1 MPLTRDRVER
11 AALRVVRPACIA
23 AALVLAVFPFAYI
36 GVLSVRDLSSI
47 LDDPGRF
54 WPSLA
59 ELNLAA
65 YWDVLRPTGAGGQ
78 GFGGFL
84 ANSALVAGGTV
95 LVTLLLAVPGAYA
108 ITRLAF
114 RGRRQVN
121 ALFLS
126 VYFFPSILLAV
137 PLFVLFSRLGLRGQ
151 LPVLVLVYVSQTIAV
166 AIFMLRSYF
175 RTVPVSLEEAAA
187 LDGLGRIGIVRRII
201 LPLALPAIVA
211 NGLFVFMIAW
221 NEFLF
226 ALLFLVEERDAWT
239 VSLGL
244 GQLTNALE
252 IPPSSLMAGSIV
264 LTIPIIVI
272 FFASERFLAGGLTAG
287 AEKG

>member
-1 MPLTRDRVER
+1 
-11 AALRVVRPACIA
+11 
-23 AALVLAVFPFAYI
+23 
-36 GVLSVRDLSSI
+36 
-47 LDDPGRF
+47 
-54 WPSLA
+54 
-59 ELNLAA
+59 
-65 YWDVLRPTGAGGQ
+65 
-78 GFGGFL
+78 
-84 ANSALVAGGTV
+84 
-95 LVTLLLAVPGAYA
+95 
-108 ITRLAF
+108 
-114 RGRRQVN
+114 
-121 ALFLS
+121 
-126 VYFFPSILLAV
+126 
-137 PLFVLFSRLGLRGQ
+137 
-151 LPVLVLVYVSQTIAV
+151 
-166 AIFMLRSYF
+166 
-175 RTVPVSLEEAAA
+175 
-187 LDGLGRIGIVRRII
+187 
-201 LPLALPAIVA
+201 VA